1 METIANLESVPS
13 PALLFDVDA
22 IRRNFD
28 LMLRI
33 VGGDASKL
41 RPHIKTH
48 KCGDILE
55 LQHGLGIRQVK
66 VATIAEAELSARS
79 GMTDVLVSYPL
90 VGPNV
95 TRLFQLIDTYP
106 ETQFSCLV
114 DCEEAIGA
122 FVRTGHEPIQRDPIH
137 LFVDLD
143 CGMHRTGIAPGPGVV
158 ALVRAI
164 VANPALRFAGL
175 HAYDGHIHDADLG
188 ARTEQFEAA
197 MAIVEETL
205 TAIEAEVGLVPLL
218 VAGGSPTFGLHA
230 ARALNEPRP
239 RHCSPGTTVLW
250 DCGYG
255 PNYTDLPFEA
265 AALLLTRVISHPGEG
280 RICVDLGHKAV
291 AAENPIA
298 RRVAFPAISDAEFLS
313 QSEEHL
319 VLGVSDPSAWPVG
332 TELIGI
338 PKHVCPTVA
347 LHQEARLIRDGAIT
361 GEAWKI
367 GARDRRITI

>member
-1 METIANLESVPS
+1 
-13 PALLFDVDA
+13 
-22 IRRNFD
+22 
-28 LMLRI
+28 
-33 VGGDASKL
+33 
-41 RPHIKTH
+41 
-48 KCGDILE
+48 
-55 LQHGLGIRQVK
+55 
-66 VATIAEAELSARS
+66 
-79 GMTDVLVSYPL
+79 MTDVLVSYPL

-95 TRLFQLIDTYP
+95 SRLFRLVDAYP

-114 DCEEAIGA
+114 DCEEALAA
-122 FVRTGHEPIQRDPIH
+122 FVRTDREPIH

-158 ALVRAI
+158 ELVRAI

-175 HAYDGHIHDADLG
+175 HAYDGHIHDAAIE
-188 ARTEQFEAA
+188 ARTVQFGAA
-197 MAIVEETL
+197 MALVEEAL
-205 TAIEAEVGLVPLL
+205 AAIEAEVGLVPLL
-218 VAGGSPTFGLHA
+218 VAGGSPTFALHA
-230 ARALNEPRP
+230 ASALSEPRP
-239 RHCSPGTTVLW
+239 RQCSPGTTVLW

-255 PNYTDLPFEA
+255 PNYPDLPFEA
-265 AALLLTRVISHPGEG
+265 AALLLTRVVSHPRTEVPGEG
-280 RICVDLGHKAV
+280 RICLDLGHKAV

-298 RRVAFPAISDAEFLS
+298 RRVAFPAIPDAEFLS

-319 VLGVSDPSAWPVG
+319 VLGVKDASAWPVG

-347 LHQEARLIRDGAIT
+347 LHQEARLVRDGAIT